1 MSLADKFDE
10 TDASCL
16 HVSTCP
22 VELIHM
28 AKPVTEMERS
38 EIEVQGEGEASDRC
52 LDT

>member
-1 MSLADKFDE
+1 MSLADKFDA

-28 AKPVTEMERS
+28 AKPVTEMER
-38 EIEVQGEGEASDRC
+38 C
-52 LDT
+52 LDTWRNGVEP